1 LYYQTKNL
9 DVIEEAQTTS
19 GSATRTLC
27 EHIIKSKRLMTHS
40 CTGYIYVSH
49 NLKKDGKYS
58 WYTK

>member
-40 CTGYIYVSH
+40 CTGYIYVSL
-49 NLKKDGKYS
+49 NLKKD
-58 WYTK
+58 